1 MPAVGSG
8 RVSPPR
14 LQESVILASP
24 EGPVQL
30 RRQII
35 DGLVLKPCDG
45 IGIDLAI
52 GIQAEDAGRDPALPY
67 AERAHAELDMRL
79 DHLDTVMNL
88 LEKAVHIVSSPIL
101 DLGAGE
107 PVRILRKGCCVFCRN
122 ARKRTFGIG
131 IEIVIRMNSIDII
144 TPDNIRHNAGN
155 VITNLRQTRVDDL
168 VVRSGKIQD
177 PI

>member
-52 GIQAEDAGRDPALPY
+52 GIQAENAGRDPALPY

-101 DLGAGE
+101 DVGKS
-107 PVRILRKGCCVFCRN
+107 VRVEGKCCRVLSCD